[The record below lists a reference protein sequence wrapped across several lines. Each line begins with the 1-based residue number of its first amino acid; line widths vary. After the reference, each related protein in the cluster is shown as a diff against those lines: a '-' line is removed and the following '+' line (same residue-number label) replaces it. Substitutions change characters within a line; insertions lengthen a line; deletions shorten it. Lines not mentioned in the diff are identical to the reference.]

1 LCRSYVDHSVLSGE
15 ALSSGH
21 QCASTHVELSCA
33 PPLHERSFCRR
44 SEPSDCLAEVI
55 RVDRLRSRE
64 HVSSVA
70 VAVAVHLGRVRFPC
84 ASSAALGNSTERV
97 NGRLALERRS
107 GYSRSSRFSCGIVK
121 IVARTDATLPSI
133 SKHSTPRSRRSVTFA
148 LPTAIRRCRALG
160 GGYPGGDHK
169 AAHRCDAPLRPRQ
182 HGGSLVVQ
190 QRPKSC
196 CCLQKTSGNS
206 VATFDFTH
214 RYIIG
219 S

>member
-1 LCRSYVDHSVLSGE
+1 M
-15 ALSSGH
+15 SSGH
-21 QCASTHVELSCA
+21 QCASTHLELSCA
-33 PPLHERSFCRR
+33 PRASAPPLQERSRSLRASRR
-44 SEPSDCLAEVI
+44 SEPSDRLAEVI

-64 HVSSVA
+64 HVSAVA

-190 QRPKSC
+190 QRPK
-196 CCLQKTSGNS
+196 LLLFAKN
-206 VATFDFTH
+206 
-214 RYIIG
+214 
-219 S
+219 